1 MQMKYLNILIKQL
14 SQLKSR
20 TMRKQQKQVRIRSLL
35 KRKQKCEKQ
44 KQNRLLS
51 WPLFQLV
58 SQLALLSLQVSQSLL
73 VSRLASLLVNRSA
86 NQFPLV
92 TQLLSAGLYLLVV
105 LSWLASQ

>member
-1 MQMKYLNILIKQL
+1 MQLKHLNLLIKQL
-14 SQLKSR
+14 FQLKSR
-20 TMRKQQKQVRIRSLL
+20 TMKKQQKQVQIRSLL

-58 SQLALLSLQVSQSLL
+58 SQSVILSLQVSQSLL

-92 TQLLSAGLYLLVV
+92 TQLLSASLYLLAIQ
-105 LSWLASQ
+105 S

>member
-1 MQMKYLNILIKQL
+1 MQMKHLNILIKQL

-20 TMRKQQKQVRIRSLL
+20 TMKKQQKQVQIRSLL
-35 KRKQKCEKQ
+35 KRKRKCEKQ
-44 KQNRLLS
+44 KQNKLLS

-58 SQLALLSLQVSQSLL
+58 SQSVILSLQVSQSLL

-92 TQLLSAGLYLLVV
+92 TQLLSASLYLLAIQ
-105 LSWLASQ
+105 S

>member
-1 MQMKYLNILIKQL
+1 MQMKYLNLLIKQL
-14 SQLKSR
+14 FQLKSR
-20 TMRKQQKQVRIRSLL
+20 TMKKQQKQVQIRSLL

-58 SQLALLSLQVSQSLL
+58 SQSALQSLQVSQSLL
-73 VSRLASLLVNRSA
+73 VSRLASMLVNRSA

-92 TQLLSAGLYLLVV
+92 T
-105 LSWLASQ
+105 